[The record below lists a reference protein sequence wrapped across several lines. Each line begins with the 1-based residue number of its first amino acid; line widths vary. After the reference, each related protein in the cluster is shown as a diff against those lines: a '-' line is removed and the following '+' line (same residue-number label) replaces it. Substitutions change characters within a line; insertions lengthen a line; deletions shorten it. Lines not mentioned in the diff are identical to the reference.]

1 MRYRNRPK
9 SEQETV
15 LIAIVFAV
23 AGGLV
28 LITPT
33 SINFQL
39 ALAQEEQGQQQPS
52 STFNDTL
59 SSSSPMTGADSE
71 TASISSAT
79 DNETGIGEPLPSPTE
94 MNATMLRGEI
104 GSIQSAHQGT
114 FSWSTAGEWVMQLDG
129 PITGRADPRIASF
142 NATIHMV
149 RLDGNVL
156 HEHKIYNFNQ
166 SSVTHLGD
174 DSTTFN
180 GTMTVTLRE
189 GPVENVTGYIQILGD
204 SIAIWIDPRAV
215 DNHFGPTPIH
225 GMVLPEE
232 EEEQVSES

>member
-1 MRYRNRPK
+1 MRYRNHPK
-9 SEQETV
+9 SEQQTV

-39 ALAQEEQGQQQPS
+39 ALAQEEQGQQQQQQQPS

-79 DNETGIGEPLPSPTE
+79 DNETGIGEPLPSPIE

-232 EEEQVSES
+232 E

>member
-1 MRYRNRPK
+1 MRYRNHPK
-9 SEQETV
+9 SEQQTV

-59 SSSSPMTGADSE
+59 SSSSPMTEA
-71 TASISSAT
+71 

-156 HEHKIYNFNQ
+156 HEHKIYNFSQ

-215 DNHFGPTPIH
+215 ENHFGPTPIH

>member
-59 SSSSPMTGADSE
+59 SSSSPMTEA
-71 TASISSAT
+71 

>member
-9 SEQETV
+9 SEQQTV

-39 ALAQEEQGQQQPS
+39 ALAQEEQGQQQQQQPS

-71 TASISSAT
+71 TAPISSAT
-79 DNETGIGEPLPSPTE
+79 DNETGIGEPLPSPIE

-114 FSWSTAGEWVMQLDG
+114 FSWSTAGE
-129 PITGRADPRIASF
+129 
-142 NATIHMV
+142 
-149 RLDGNVL
+149 
-156 HEHKIYNFNQ
+156 
-166 SSVTHLGD
+166 
-174 DSTTFN
+174 
-180 GTMTVTLRE
+180 
-189 GPVENVTGYIQILGD
+189 
-204 SIAIWIDPRAV
+204 
-215 DNHFGPTPIH
+215 
-225 GMVLPEE
+225 
-232 EEEQVSES
+232 